1 MIGSMKPWRGFA
13 AGLIAVAS
21 LAVVAP
27 SATMAATRP
36 DDRAGARF
44 LPDAGTIVHLR
55 PDDRAGVRASIVAPP
70 VLHSVTATSG
80 AFSWS
85 DAGAGAA
92 VTFGALSLI
101 GIGVLAT
108 RRHGRAAKPVITT
121 SEGSAS

>member
-1 MIGSMKPWRGFA
+1 MIGSMKPWRGLA

-21 LAVVAP
+21 LAVVVP
-27 SATMAATRP
+27 SVTMAATRP
-36 DDRAGARF
+36 DDRAGARP
-44 LPDAGTIVHLR
+44 LPDAGTIVHSR
-55 PDDRAGVRASIVAPP
+55 PDDRAGVRGSMSSPP

-80 AFSWS
+80 AFNWR

-92 VTFGALSLI
+92 VTFGAVSLI

-108 RRHGRAAKPVITT
+108 RRHGRAAHTVVTT

>member
-1 MIGSMKPWRGFA
+1 MIGSMKPWRGLA

-21 LAVVAP
+21 LAVVLP
-27 SATMAATRP
+27 ATAAMTRP
-36 DDRAGARF
+36 DDRAGAFGPGGQVR
-44 LPDAGTIVHLR
+44 AGIAVR
-55 PDDRAGVRASIVAPP
+55 PDDRAGARGTIASPP